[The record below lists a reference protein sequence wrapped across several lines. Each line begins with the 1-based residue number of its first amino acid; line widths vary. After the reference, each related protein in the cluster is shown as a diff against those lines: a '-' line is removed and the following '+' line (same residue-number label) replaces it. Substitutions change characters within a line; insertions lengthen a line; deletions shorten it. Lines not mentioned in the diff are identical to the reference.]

1 MKACVRT
8 DNMSGTVLG
17 KDLVSAKYK
26 VSTTETA
33 IENGNIVVIGGLLDG
48 EREVRL
54 ASTPAVNSAFDTL
67 ALVASEE
74 IVKDKQYNSLGD
86 FENKAGDIIRCYR
99 LRKGDIFSVTAE
111 ALSGT
116 LTNAVGK
123 IVEAQADTKMKVVAS
138 LTEGSTQ
145 IGKIIAVEG
154 NWYVIEVA

>member
-33 IENGNIVVIGGLLDG
+33 IENGNIVAIGDLLTG

-54 ASTPAVNSAFDTL
+54 ASTPAANSSLDVL

-111 ALSGT
+111 ALDGEAS
-116 LTNAVGK
+116 VGK
-123 IVEAQADTKMKVVAS
+123 YVEAQAGTKLKVVSAI
-138 LTEGSTQ
+138 TEGSTKV
-145 IGKIIAVEG
+145 GTVIAVEG
-154 NWYVIEVA
+154 IWYVIEVA